1 MIAVKVYWPEEGEQ
15 KSWCGN
21 VPRVPIVSD
30 LIFVEESRTWL
41 RVCSVLLNHPSDGA
55 VVYGYRAAT
64 EDDEKAVLEM
74 QFCVKVLHDQAR

>member
-15 KSWCGN
+15 KQWSGN
-21 VPRVPIVSD
+21 LPRVPVVSD

-41 RVCSVLLNHPSDGA
+41 RVSSVMLNHPSDGA

-64 EDDEKAVLEM
+64 EDNEKAVFEM
-74 QFCVKVLHDQAR
+74 HFGVKVKT